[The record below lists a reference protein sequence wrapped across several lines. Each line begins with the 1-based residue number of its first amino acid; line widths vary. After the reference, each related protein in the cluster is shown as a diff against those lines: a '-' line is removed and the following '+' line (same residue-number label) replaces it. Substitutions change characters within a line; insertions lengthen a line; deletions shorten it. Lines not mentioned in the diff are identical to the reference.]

1 MWSCSGLTAR
11 SRRLFMA
18 ALEHVESRCL
28 PEVAFRMGF
37 ERELQPVR
45 NLVYAFALLALCA
58 AAILATPANESP
70 YMHTFFDSGMVVVSG
85 VLTLLLWDI
94 GWRTSD
100 SLTRLL
106 AVAIGVTA
114 AFELFHILTALEF
127 SRDAIEAARLPKLLR
142 PVTWPPTAHV
152 LPIGLAAALL
162 LRNSGAKGLP
172 ILLVGLTVL
181 GVGMLFYFDKIPPY
195 SSPTWFGIT
204 RPSLVSVPFLG
215 LVVGILYWRVRNTER
230 LGRVIA

>member
-1 MWSCSGLTAR
+1 
-11 SRRLFMA
+11 
-18 ALEHVESRCL
+18 
-28 PEVAFRMGF
+28 MGF

-58 AAILATPANESP
+58 AAILATPTNESP

-114 AFELFHILTALEF
+114 AFELFPHSHRTRVFERRHR
-127 SRDAIEAARLPKLLR
+127 SRETSEVAAAR
-142 PVTWPPTAHV
+142 
-152 LPIGLAAALL
+152 
-162 LRNSGAKGLP
+162 
-172 ILLVGLTVL
+172 
-181 GVGMLFYFDKIPPY
+181 
-195 SSPTWFGIT
+195 
-204 RPSLVSVPFLG
+204 
-215 LVVGILYWRVRNTER
+215 
-230 LGRVIA
+230 